1 MEILS
6 VFKCIVSISFL
17 SIIPANLRGDTEI
30 AFEIAK
36 QPSNILR
43 LAKRL
48 FNLSQGRNLEEVLEL
63 SAAYQAL
70 CHHTP
75 EHEKVVEKL
84 ISSQKKPT
92 KM

>member
-1 MEILS
+1 
-6 VFKCIVSISFL
+6 
-17 SIIPANLRGDTEI
+17 NLIQRCTEI

-48 FNLSQGRNLEEVLEL
+48 FNLSQGRRLEEVLEL

-75 EHEKVVEKL
+75 EHEEALEKL
-84 ISSQKKPT
+84 ISRKKSEQKT
-92 KM
+92 D